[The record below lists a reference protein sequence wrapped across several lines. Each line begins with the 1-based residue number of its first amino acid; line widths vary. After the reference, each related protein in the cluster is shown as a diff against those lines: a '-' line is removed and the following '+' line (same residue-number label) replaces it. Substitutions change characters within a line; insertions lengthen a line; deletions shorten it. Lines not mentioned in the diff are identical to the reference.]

1 MRTSLAQRAIMN
13 ATMHAC
19 LLRVER
25 TLGRID
31 TTLGRIDMTV
41 DTVDTTLAT
50 IGRLLE
56 GRAARRIMS
65 VHERLYDRDLYAWT
79 VEQSDH
85 LLREDW
91 FALDWVAYPLA
102 ADNSIGPLLSRLRGA
117 QQPVVRPRHAF
128 SAPRSRLLAH
138 V

>member
-1 MRTSLAQRAIMN
+1 MEPQDAEALTRQLAATRANQDTIHAAMRTSLAQRAIMN

-56 GRAARRIMS
+56 GRRR
-65 VHERLYDRDLYAWT
+65 
-79 VEQSDH
+79 
-85 LLREDW
+85 
-91 FALDWVAYPLA
+91 
-102 ADNSIGPLLSRLRGA
+102 
-117 QQPVVRPRHAF
+117 
-128 SAPRSRLLAH
+128 
-138 V
+138 